1 MTKDLQ
7 TIILNNLIHDETFC
21 RKALPHLKVDY
32 FEQYHVPLYKLILSF
47 VSEYNKLPNAAALEI
62 EFQNSDYAGHESA
75 TEVLTLIRELESKEE
90 VDGDWLAASTE
101 KWCKDRAVY
110 LAIMESIEIID
121 GKKKDKAEGV
131 IPEILSNALAVSF
144 DSNVGHDYIENAK
157 DRYEFYHKK
166 EDKMPFDLEML
177 NTITKGGVGKK
188 TLNIIL
194 AGTGVGKSL
203 AMCHFAAAAMSEGKN
218 VLYITLEMA
227 EEKIAERIDA
237 NLFDINIADIENLP
251 KSTFDTKINK
261 IKGRTNGK
269 LIVKEYPTAVAHS
282 GHFRALLEELKL
294 KKDFKPDV
302 IFIDYLNIAA
312 SSRMKGLGGS
322 INSYTYVKAIAE
334 ELRGLA
340 VEYDVPLWSATQV
353 NRTGFG
359 SSDVEITDT
368 SESFGLPAT
377 CDLMLALI
385 STEQLEGMNELMVKQ
400 LKNRYNDPTVNKR
413 FVVGIDRSKMRLY
426 DVEDSAQ
433 NLSGDASA
441 PSGGSDTGS
450 DFSSFKI

>member
-1 MTKDLQ
+1 MTNWTEKEVEIQDIKTLLDGGYEIEVDSPDGWVGVNFFVDKGMYDEYILEYTNGYNGTPVRCNEAHLFETTVGWASARQ
-7 TIILNNLIHDETFC
+7 ILNKEVN
-21 RKALPHLKVDY
+21 
-32 FEQYHVPLYKLILSF
+32 
-47 VSEYNKLPNAAALEI
+47 
-62 EFQNSDYAGHESA
+62 
-75 TEVLTLIRELESKEE
+75 VLTRDGYQKAMVRRSGYQIPI
-90 VDGDWLAASTE
+90 VDINVEHENHRYYTE
-101 KWCKDRAVY
+101 D
-110 LAIMESIEIID
+110 
-121 GKKKDKAEGV
+121 
-131 IPEILSNALAVSF
+131 VS
-144 DSNVGHDYIENAK
+144 SHN
-157 DRYEFYHKK
+157 
-166 EDKMPFDLEML
+166 
-177 NTITKGGVGKK
+177 
-188 TLNIIL
+188 
-194 AGTGVGKSL
+194 TGVGKSL

-251 KSTFDTKINK
+251 KSTFDTKVNK
-261 IKGRTNGK
+261 IKSRTNGK
-269 LIVKEYPTAVAHS
+269 LIVKEYPTAVAHA

-353 NRTGFG
+353 TRTGFG

-385 STEQLEGMNELMVKQ
+385 STEQLEGMNQLMVKQ

-413 FVVGIDRSKMRLY
+413 FVVGIDRAKMRLY

-433 NLSGDASA
+433 NLSGDTAT
-441 PSGGSDTGS
+441 PSSGSDTAA